1 MAQTEA
7 DGVIQFV
14 YLEGEKRSRAYIIS
28 WDLTT
33 NQEHS
38 MHELYISILPNNDDS
53 RPLIVNG
60 LSERFNYTAMAS
72 SAHKYYDHRFNFPL
86 SFFSGGSSPTSWE
99 RKNSDYCFEAKFSK
113 EANSHLGLSCPT
125 LGTLF
130 LPYSYLET

>member
-14 YLEGEKRSRAYIIS
+14 YMEGEKRSRTYIIS

-38 MHELYISILPNNDDS
+38 MLELPNNDDS
-53 RPLIVNG
+53 RPLIVKG
-60 LSERFNYTAMAS
+60 LSERFNYTVMAS
-72 SAHKYYDHRFNFPL
+72 SAHKFYDHRFNFPL
-86 SFFSGGSSPTSWE
+86 RFFSGGSRPTSWE
-99 RKNSDYCFEAKFSK
+99 RENSDYSLEAKFSK
-113 EANSHLGLSCPT
+113 EANSHLGLSGPT

-130 LPYSYLET
+130 LPYCYLET